1 MAVPVAEP
9 ARTGPRLGMAL
20 GLAAG
25 AGFCLG
31 VLWVMR
37 RRSKEA
43 AEQPR
48 PGEAVPGAL
57 LLAGDGADGAVP
69 SPLLLR
75 QDEQLE
81 VLERLDFVVRN
92 VAELRKEVEEL
103 RNSLQDLA
111 VEIVGEVRTH
121 LEETQRVAH
130 RRKFPFSR
138 ERSDSTGS
146 SSIYFTTS
154 SRNPNTDDGESEGGY
169 TTANAESDYE
179 RESERESEDEVSCD
193 TVRTVRRDSLE
204 LPPEDESCDTLRR
217 VHRDSLELPP
227 KDESGDTV
235 RNVHRDSL
243 ELPPEDESGDTV
255 RNVHRDSLEL
265 PPEDESGDTVR
276 NVHRDSLE
284 LPPEDESSLLLE
296 ASLEEG
302 LGQLL
307 EQADRLH
314 SGDEQDRREG
324 FQLLLNNKLAYAG
337 QREFLWRL
345 ARAHC
350 DMWELTEDKEERRS
364 YATGGKEEL
373 ELALQNW
380 DQSAE
385 CHQWFA
391 ILCGHVS
398 EQESI
403 PKRIQAG
410 YVFKEHIDKAI
421 ALKPQ
426 DPQLYYLL
434 GRWCYQ
440 VAHLGWLEKRTVSAL
455 FEAPLTATVQD
466 ALQNFLR
473 VEELSPGFSKA
484 GRVYIAKCYR
494 DLGNASAAVLWMDL
508 AAELPGYTKEDAE
521 SEKELEEMRSVCK
534 E

>member
-9 ARTGPRLGMAL
+9 ARAGPRLGIAL

-25 AGFCLG
+25 AGIGLG
-31 VLWVMR
+31 LLWAMR
-37 RRSKEA
+37 RRSKEPA
-43 AEQPR
+43 GPPR
-48 PGEAVPGAL
+48 HAQAVPGAL
-57 LLAGDGADGAVP
+57 LPADAGDGAVP
-69 SPLLLR
+69 SPLLR

-81 VLERLDFVVRN
+81 LLERLDFVVRN
-92 VAELRKEVEEL
+92 IVELRKEVEEL
-103 RNSLQDLA
+103 RNSLQQLA

-121 LEETQRVAH
+121 LEETQRVTR

-146 SSIYFTTS
+146 SSIYFTAS
-154 SRNPNTDDGESEGGY
+154 SGNANTDDGESEGGY
-169 TTANAESDYE
+169 TTANAESDYD

-193 TVRTVRRDSLE
+193 TVRTVRRDSLD
-204 LPPEDESCDTLRR
+204 LVPEDENPL
-217 VHRDSLELPP
+217 VLDS
-227 KDESGDTV
+227 T
-235 RNVHRDSL
+235 
-243 ELPPEDESGDTV
+243 
-255 RNVHRDSLEL
+255 
-265 PPEDESGDTVR
+265 
-276 NVHRDSLE
+276 
-284 LPPEDESSLLLE
+284 
-296 ASLEEG
+296 LEEG

-314 SGDEQDRREG
+314 SGDERDKREG

-345 ARAHC
+345 ARARC
-350 DMWELTEDKEERRS
+350 DVWELTEDADERRS
-364 YATGGKEEL
+364 CASEGKEEL
-373 ELALQNW
+373 ELALQKW

-391 ILCGHVS
+391 ILCGQLS
-398 EQESI
+398 EHESI

-455 FEAPLTATVQD
+455 FEAPPTATVQD

-494 DLGNASAAVLWMDL
+494 DLGNTSAAVLWMNL
-508 AAELPGYTKEDAE
+508 ASELPASTKEDAE
-521 SEKELEEMRSVCK
+521 SEKELEEMRSVW
-534 E
+534 EE

>member
-9 ARTGPRLGMAL
+9 ARAGPRLGMAL

-43 AEQPR
+43 AGQPR
-48 PGEAVPGAL
+48 LGEAVPGAL
-57 LLAGDGADGAVP
+57 LPAGGDGADGAVP

-81 VLERLDFVVRN
+81 LLERLDFVVRN

-111 VEIVGEVRTH
+111 VEIVDEVRTH
-121 LEETQRVAH
+121 LEETQRVAR

-169 TTANAESDYE
+169 TTANAESDYD

-193 TVRTVRRDSLE
+193 TVRTMRRDSLELPPEDDSCETVRRLHRDSLELPPERESCDTVRSLHRDSLELPPEGDSCDTVRSLHRDSLE
-204 LPPEDESCDTLRR
+204 LPPEDESCDTIGDL
-217 VHRDSLELPP
+217 VELP
-227 KDESGDTV
+227 
-235 RNVHRDSL
+235 L
-243 ELPPEDESGDTV
+243 EDQ
-255 RNVHRDSLEL
+255 
-265 PPEDESGDTVR
+265 
-276 NVHRDSLE
+276 
-284 LPPEDESSLLLE
+284 SSLSAE
-296 ASLEEG
+296 ISLEEG

-350 DMWELTEDKEERRS
+350 DMWELTEDKDERRS

-391 ILCGHVS
+391 ILCGQVS

-403 PKRIQAG
+403 SKRIQAG

-494 DLGNASAAVLWMDL
+494 DLGNASQAVLWMDL

>member
-9 ARTGPRLGMAL
+9 ARAGPRLGMAL

-25 AGFCLG
+25 AGLCLG
-31 VLWVMR
+31 VLWAMR
-37 RRSKEA
+37 RRSQET
-43 AEQPR
+43 ERSPR
-48 PGEAVPGAL
+48 HAQAMSGTL
-57 LLAGDGADGAVP
+57 LPAGAGDGAV
-69 SPLLLR
+69 SSLLLR

-92 VAELRKEVEEL
+92 VVELRKEVEEL
-103 RNSLQDLA
+103 RNSLQHLA

-121 LEETQRVAH
+121 LEETQRMT
-130 RRKFPFSR
+130 RRKKFPFCR
-138 ERSDSTGS
+138 DRSDSTGS
-146 SSIYFTTS
+146 SSIYFTAS
-154 SRNPNTDDGESEGGY
+154 SGNANTDDGESEGGY
-169 TTANAESDYE
+169 STANAESDYD
-179 RESERESEDEVSCD
+179 RESERESEEGEEDVSCD
-193 TVRTVRRDSLE
+193 TVKTVRRDSLD
-204 LPPEDESCDTLRR
+204 LVPEDES
-217 VHRDSLELPP
+217 P
-227 KDESGDTV
+227 
-235 RNVHRDSL
+235 
-243 ELPPEDESGDTV
+243 
-255 RNVHRDSLEL
+255 
-265 PPEDESGDTVR
+265 
-276 NVHRDSLE
+276 
-284 LPPEDESSLLLE
+284 LLLDS
-296 ASLEEG
+296 SLEEG

-314 SGDEQDRREG
+314 SGDEQDKREG

-337 QREFLWRL
+337 QQEFLWRL
-345 ARAHC
+345 ARAHS
-350 DMWELTEDKEERRS
+350 DMWELTEDADERRS
-364 YATGGKEEL
+364 YATEGKEEL
-373 ELALQNW
+373 ELALQKW

-391 ILCGHVS
+391 ILCGQMS
-398 EQESI
+398 EYESI

-410 YVFKEHIDKAI
+410 YIFKEHIDKAI

-455 FEAPLTATVQD
+455 FKEPPTATVQD

-494 DLGNASAAVLWMDL
+494 DLGDASAAVLWMDL
-508 AAELPGYTKEDAE
+508 ASELPGNTKEDAE
-521 SEKELEEMRSVCK
+521 SERELEEMRSDW
-534 E
+534 EE

>member
-1 MAVPVAEP
+1 VAEP
-9 ARTGPRLGMAL
+9 ARAGSRLGMAL

-25 AGFCLG
+25 AGLCLG
-31 VLWVMR
+31 VLWAMR

-43 AEQPR
+43 ER
-48 PGEAVPGAL
+48 PLRHGTSGIGRRGSRVGMRGMGLEYVVPGAL
-57 LLAGDGADGAVP
+57 LLADAGDGAVP
-69 SPLLLR
+69 STLLR

-81 VLERLDFVVRN
+81 LLERLDFVVTN
-92 VAELRKEVEEL
+92 IVELRREVEEL
-103 RNSLQDLA
+103 RNSLQHLA

-121 LEETQRVAH
+121 LEETQRVTR

-138 ERSDSTGS
+138 DRSDSTGS
-146 SSIYFTTS
+146 SSIYFTAS
-154 SRNPNTDDGESEGGY
+154 SGNANTDDGESEGGY
-169 TTANAESDYE
+169 TTANAESDYD
-179 RESERESEDEVSCD
+179 RESERESEEGEDDMSCD
-193 TVRTVRRDSLE
+193 TVRTVRRQSLD
-204 LPPEDESCDTLRR
+204 LISEDESLLVLDS
-217 VHRDSLELPP
+217 SLEQ
-227 KDESGDTV
+227 
-235 RNVHRDSL
+235 
-243 ELPPEDESGDTV
+243 
-255 RNVHRDSLEL
+255 
-265 PPEDESGDTVR
+265 
-276 NVHRDSLE
+276 
-284 LPPEDESSLLLE
+284 
-296 ASLEEG
+296 G

-314 SGDEQDRREG
+314 SGDERDKREG

-337 QREFLWRL
+337 QQEFLWRL
-345 ARAHC
+345 ARAHS
-350 DMWELTEDKEERRS
+350 DMWELTEDADERRS

-373 ELALQNW
+373 ELALQKW

-391 ILCGHVS
+391 ILCGQVS
-398 EQESI
+398 EYESI

-455 FEAPLTATVQD
+455 FEVPPTATVQD

-508 AAELPGYTKEDAE
+508 ASELPGNTKEVTLSREQKQILPLCSA
-521 SEKELEEMRSVCK
+521 
-534 E
+534 

>member
-9 ARTGPRLGMAL
+9 ARAGSRLGMAL

-43 AEQPR
+43 AGQPR
-48 PGEAVPGAL
+48 PGEALPVPVPVPVRGAL
-57 LLAGDGADGAVP
+57 LPVGDAADGAVP

-81 VLERLDFVVRN
+81 LLERLDFVVRN

-111 VEIVGEVRTH
+111 VEIVDEVRAH
-121 LEETQRVAH
+121 LEETQRVGR
-130 RRKFPFSR
+130 RRKFPFR

-169 TTANAESDYE
+169 TTANAESDYD

-193 TVRTVRRDSLE
+193 TVRTMRRDSLE
-204 LPPEDESCDTLRR
+204 LPPEDDSCDIVKSLPK
-217 VHRDSLELPP
+217 DSLELPP
-227 KDESGDTV
+227 KLESRDIVKRLHG
-235 RNVHRDSL
+235 DSL
-243 ELPPEDESGDTV
+243 ELPPGSDSCDTIGDSV
-255 RNVHRDSLEL
+255 EL
-265 PPEDESGDTVR
+265 PLEDQSPVSPEI
-276 NVHRDSLE
+276 
-284 LPPEDESSLLLE
+284 
-296 ASLEEG
+296 SLEEG

-314 SGDEQDRREG
+314 SGDEKDRREG
-324 FQLLLNNKLAYAG
+324 FQLLLNNKMAYAG

-350 DMWELTEDKEERRS
+350 DMWELTEDKDERRS

-380 DQSAE
+380 DESAE

-391 ILCGHVS
+391 ILCGQVS

-403 PKRIQAG
+403 SKRIQAG

-434 GRWCYQ
+434 GRWCYH

-455 FEAPLTATVQD
+455 FEAPPTATVQD

-473 VEELSPGFSKA
+473 VEELSPGFSKS

-494 DLGNASAAVLWMDL
+494 DLGNDSAAVLWMDL

-521 SEKELEEMRSVCK
+521 SEKELEEMRLVCK

>member
-1 MAVPVAEP
+1 
-9 ARTGPRLGMAL
+9 ARAGPRLGVAL

-25 AGFCLG
+25 AGIGLG
-31 VLWVMR
+31 LLWAMR

-43 AEQPR
+43 
-48 PGEAVPGAL
+48 PGPQSHGRSGESRLGVGGMGLRCQAVPGAL
-57 LLAGDGADGAVP
+57 LPAAAGDGAVP
-69 SPLLLR
+69 SPVLR
-75 QDEQLE
+75 QDEQLQL
-81 VLERLDFVVRN
+81 LERLDFVVRSM
-92 VAELRKEVEEL
+92 VELRKEVEEL
-103 RNSLQDLA
+103 RNSLQHLA

-121 LEETQRVAH
+121 LEETQRVTR

-138 ERSDSTGS
+138 DRSDSTGS
-146 SSIYFTTS
+146 SSIYFTAS
-154 SRNPNTDDGESEGGY
+154 SGNANTDDGESEGGY
-169 TTANAESDYE
+169 TTANAESDYD
-179 RESERESEDEVSCD
+179 RESERESEEGEDEVSCD
-193 TVRTVRRDSLE
+193 TVRTVRRDSLD
-204 LPPEDESCDTLRR
+204 L
-217 VHRDSLELPP
+217 V
-227 KDESGDTV
+227 
-235 RNVHRDSL
+235 
-243 ELPPEDESGDTV
+243 
-255 RNVHRDSLEL
+255 
-265 PPEDESGDTVR
+265 
-276 NVHRDSLE
+276 
-284 LPPEDESSLLLE
+284 PEDESSLLPDS
-296 ASLEEG
+296 APEEG

-314 SGDEQDRREG
+314 RGDEHDKREG

-337 QREFLWRL
+337 QQEFLWRL
-345 ARAHC
+345 ARAHS
-350 DMWELTEDKEERRS
+350 DMWELTEDADERRS
-364 YATGGKEEL
+364 YATEGKEEL
-373 ELALQNW
+373 ELALQKW

-391 ILCGHVS
+391 ILSGQVS
-398 EQESI
+398 EHESI

-455 FEAPLTATVQD
+455 FEAPPTATVQD

-494 DLGNASAAVLWMDL
+494 DLGNASAAVLWMNL
-508 AAELPGYTKEDAE
+508 ASELPGSTKE
-521 SEKELEEMRSVCK
+521 
-534 E
+534 

>member
-1 MAVPVAEP
+1 MAAAGPGRA
-9 ARTGPRLGMAL
+9 GPRFGMAL

-25 AGFCLG
+25 AGLVLG

-37 RRSKEA
+37 RRSREA
-43 AEQPR
+43 AGRPR
-48 PGEAVPGAL
+48 RGSGGMERRGQAVPRAL
-57 LLAGDGADGAVP
+57 LLAGTSDGAVP
-69 SPLLLR
+69 SPLLR
-75 QDEQLE
+75 QEEQLE
-81 VLERLDFVVRN
+81 LLERLDFVVRN
-92 VAELRKEVEEL
+92 VAELRKEVEAV
-103 RNSLQDLA
+103 RSSLQELA
-111 VEIVGEVRTH
+111 MEIVGEVRTH
-121 LEETQRVAH
+121 LEETQRVTR

-138 ERSDSTGS
+138 ERSDSTAS
-146 SSIYFTTS
+146 SSIYFTAS
-154 SRNPNTDDGESEGGY
+154 SGNLNTDDGESEGGY
-169 TTANAESDYE
+169 TTANAESDYD

-193 TVRTVRRDSLE
+193 TVRTVRRDSLD
-204 LPPEDESCDTLRR
+204 LVPEDESPLLP
-217 VHRDSLELPP
+217 DS
-227 KDESGDTV
+227 
-235 RNVHRDSL
+235 
-243 ELPPEDESGDTV
+243 
-255 RNVHRDSLEL
+255 
-265 PPEDESGDTVR
+265 
-276 NVHRDSLE
+276 
-284 LPPEDESSLLLE
+284 
-296 ASLEEG
+296 SLEEG

-314 SGDEQDRREG
+314 NGNEQDRREG

-337 QREFLWRL
+337 QSEFLWRL

-350 DMWELTEDKEERRS
+350 DMWELTEDEEERRS

-373 ELALQNW
+373 EVALQKW

-391 ILCGHVS
+391 ILCGQLS

-410 YVFKEHIDKAI
+410 YIFKEHIDKAI

-455 FEAPLTATVQD
+455 FEAPPTATVED

-473 VEELSPGFSKA
+473 VEELSPGFSKT

-494 DLGNASAAVLWMDL
+494 DLGNTSAAMLWMDL

-521 SEKELEEMRSVCK
+521 SERELEEMRSV
-534 E
+534 